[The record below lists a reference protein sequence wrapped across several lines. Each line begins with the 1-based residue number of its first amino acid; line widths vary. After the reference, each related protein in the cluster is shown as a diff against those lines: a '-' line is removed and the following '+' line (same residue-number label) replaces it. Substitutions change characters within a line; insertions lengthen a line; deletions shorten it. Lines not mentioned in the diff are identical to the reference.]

1 MYLSTLFV
9 DSNEWRHSIQTSFQA
24 THKERLIEMWLWGVF
39 VQYHRVEDLEKLK
52 SGLEIHPQGR

>member
-9 DSNEWRHSIQTSFQA
+9 DSNEWRHGTLTYFQA
-24 THKERLIEMWLWGVF
+24 THKERLVEMWLRGVF

-52 SGLEIHPQGR
+52 SGLEIQPQGR